1 VENDDSGQDRLGT
14 NIGSVLINMTVY
26 AGMYYYPYLIS
37 MVLTGANLF
46 LAIFVMRETLQEK
59 NRTPISWAIANPFD
73 NL

>member
-1 VENDDSGQDRLGT
+1 
-14 NIGSVLINMTVY
+14 
-26 AGMYYYPYLIS
+26 MYYYPYLIS

-73 NL
+73 KCVLRPPIIDAQSLHQNQ